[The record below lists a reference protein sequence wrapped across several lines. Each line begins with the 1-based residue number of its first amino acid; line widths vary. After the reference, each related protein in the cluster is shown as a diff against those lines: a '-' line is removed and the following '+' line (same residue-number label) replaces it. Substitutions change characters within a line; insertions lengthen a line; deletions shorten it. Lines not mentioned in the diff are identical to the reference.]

1 MKVKILFKIKLLL
14 LLMFVSSCEVL
25 DETPFVQ
32 TNTENYYQNADDAID
47 GLTSAYAR
55 LKSGNGYYKQK
66 YLSTIFAASDQG
78 LSTFLL
84 NNFKNGTVTSTDPNI
99 EDIWKDIYVAIRDAN
114 NVIANVPN
122 IDMDEVLKSRII
134 GEAKFLRALHYFNL
148 VRCFG
153 EVPLRVTP
161 VEASAAEQGLEVSS
175 ISEIYDIIIG
185 DLEAASNDCWD
196 RNQSIGSELNNIG
209 RVTKAAANA
218 LLAKVYLRMASCKRT
233 ALGGTQGNLKYL
245 ELSDP
250 VFTYYEKAKNHCNM
264 ALEDVGFNL
273 VNNLDSWV
281 EIFAADN
288 GNNPEMLFDVQGS
301 DEIGQGT
308 AVSNLFT
315 PRNAGFSGTGFG
327 GSNKLKPRFINF
339 HLDKNDTRYQNS
351 IIKDYQTCR
360 IFQIN
365 NGSTGYI
372 AYFPISCSDNFT
384 KSNDNNWPYEYS
396 VGNTYDSDEHIVKI
410 NINKIPEGGAS
421 WRLVEIT
428 EDQQFI
434 YHNPQPLSMGIN
446 ILESSFNSQ
455 NRNVIFQFNRGDTC
469 FSLLEK
475 NDLITNT
482 FIEVEKK
489 NPYTLWQ
496 VWTAKYI
503 DTGATTPYTSRQNWH
518 IIRLADVYLMR
529 AEALA
534 ELNENP
540 GLANQDINALRSR
553 VGMANFDGASLSMD
567 AFRTALLKERAV
579 ELYMEGHRF
588 FDLTRFGVYDEY
600 CSNVLGATSS
610 QYVQGAIG
618 QRQPEDYTWPIPIS
632 ETAANSN
639 IN

>member
-1 MKVKILFKIKLLL
+1 LAADHCNAALLDSGFIL
-14 LLMFVSSCEVL
+14 
-25 DETPFVQ
+25 
-32 TNTENYYQNADDAID
+32 
-47 GLTSAYAR
+47 
-55 LKSGNGYYKQK
+55 SGNLDQYI
-66 YLSTIFAASDQG
+66 SIFD
-78 LSTFLL
+78 
-84 NNFKNGTVTSTDPNI
+84 
-99 EDIWKDIYVAIRDAN
+99 
-114 NVIANVPN
+114 
-122 IDMDEVLKSRII
+122 
-134 GEAKFLRALHYFNL
+134 
-148 VRCFG
+148 
-153 EVPLRVTP
+153 
-161 VEASAAEQGLEVSS
+161 
-175 ISEIYDIIIG
+175 
-185 DLEAASNDCWD
+185 
-196 RNQSIGSELNNIG
+196 
-209 RVTKAAANA
+209 
-218 LLAKVYLRMASCKRT
+218 
-233 ALGGTQGNLKYL
+233 
-245 ELSDP
+245 
-250 VFTYYEKAKNHCNM
+250 
-264 ALEDVGFNL
+264 
-273 VNNLDSWV
+273 
-281 EIFAADN
+281 ADN

-315 PRNAGFSGTGFG
+315 PRNSGLSGTGFG

-339 HLDKNDTRYQNS
+339 HLNKNDARFQNS
-351 IIKDYQTCR
+351 ILKEYQNTVR

-372 AYFPISCSDNFT
+372 GT
-384 KSNDNNWPYEYS
+384 
-396 VGNTYDSDEHIVKI
+396 
-410 NINKIPEGGAS
+410 
-421 WRLVEIT
+421 
-428 EDQQFI
+428 
-434 YHNPQPLSMGIN
+434 PLDPT
-446 ILESSFNSQ
+446 L
-455 NRNVIFQFNRGDTC
+455 
-469 FSLLEK
+469 
-475 NDLITNT
+475 
-482 FIEVEKK
+482 

-534 ELNENP
+534 ELNQNP

>member
-1 MKVKILFKIKLLL
+1 M
-14 LLMFVSSCEVL
+14 
-25 DETPFVQ
+25 
-32 TNTENYYQNADDAID
+32 
-47 GLTSAYAR
+47 
-55 LKSGNGYYKQK
+55 
-66 YLSTIFAASDQG
+66 
-78 LSTFLL
+78 
-84 NNFKNGTVTSTDPNI
+84 
-99 EDIWKDIYVAIRDAN
+99 
-114 NVIANVPN
+114 
-122 IDMDEVLKSRII
+122 
-134 GEAKFLRALHYFNL
+134 
-148 VRCFG
+148 
-153 EVPLRVTP
+153 
-161 VEASAAEQGLEVSS
+161 
-175 ISEIYDIIIG
+175 
-185 DLEAASNDCWD
+185 
-196 RNQSIGSELNNIG
+196 
-209 RVTKAAANA
+209 
-218 LLAKVYLRMASCKRT
+218 LAKVYLRMASCKRT

-264 ALEDVGFNL
+264 ALEDGGFNL

-434 YHNPQPLSMGIN
+434 YHNPQPLSTGIN

-475 NDLITNT
+475 KDLITNT
-482 FIEVEKK
+482 FIEVERK

-540 GLANQDINALRSR
+540 GLANQDVNALRSR
-553 VGMANFDGASLSMD
+553 VGMANFDGTSLSMD

-610 QYVQGAIG
+610 QFVQGAIG

>member
-1 MKVKILFKIKLLL
+1 MVITPKL
-14 LLMFVSSCEVL
+14 
-25 DETPFVQ
+25 
-32 TNTENYYQNADDAID
+32 
-47 GLTSAYAR
+47 
-55 LKSGNGYYKQK
+55 
-66 YLSTIFAASDQG
+66 
-78 LSTFLL
+78 
-84 NNFKNGTVTSTDPNI
+84 
-99 EDIWKDIYVAIRDAN
+99 
-114 NVIANVPN
+114 
-122 IDMDEVLKSRII
+122 
-134 GEAKFLRALHYFNL
+134 
-148 VRCFG
+148 
-153 EVPLRVTP
+153 
-161 VEASAAEQGLEVSS
+161 
-175 ISEIYDIIIG
+175 
-185 DLEAASNDCWD
+185 
-196 RNQSIGSELNNIG
+196 
-209 RVTKAAANA
+209 
-218 LLAKVYLRMASCKRT
+218 
-233 ALGGTQGNLKYL
+233 
-245 ELSDP
+245 
-250 VFTYYEKAKNHCNM
+250 
-264 ALEDVGFNL
+264 
-273 VNNLDSWV
+273 
-281 EIFAADN
+281 
-288 GNNPEMLFDVQGS
+288 LFDVQGS

-455 NRNVIFQFNRGDTC
+455 NRNVIFQFNRRDTC

-475 NDLITNT
+475 KDLITNT

-540 GLANQDINALRSR
+540 GLANQDVNALRSR
-553 VGMANFDGASLSMD
+553 VGMANFDGTSLSMD

-610 QYVQGAIG
+610 QFVQGAIG